1 MTKIND
7 ETELKIMIFSYGLLI
22 GASITIIIYTIKFI
36 LNIVRGL

>member
-22 GASITIIIYTIKFI
+22 GASIVISIYSIKFI
-36 LNIVRGL
+36 LNIVVGL